1 VKKKLSVNEGT
12 RNRESLWI
20 VWIKCYIN
28 QIRLYQK
35 WRLINVIPFNLKSAI
50 TSDIHADTKPWLEEQ
65 KNEIMAKQHTF

>member
-1 VKKKLSVNEGT
+1 MP
-12 RNRESLWI
+12 
-20 VWIKCYIN
+20 
-28 QIRLYQK
+28 QK

>member
-1 VKKKLSVNEGT
+1 VKKKLNVNIAKS
-12 RNRESLWI
+12 NRESLWI
-20 VWIKCYIN
+20 DGNQCYIN